1 MLLDID
7 ASIVGIHSENKE
19 NAAATFKGT
28 YGFHPMMCF
37 ADATGETLAAVLR
50 PGNAGANTVTDHL
63 DVLDQA
69 VAQLPAGSR
78 LVTETATTRRG
89 VATGCGACRCCGVHR
104 RVPGG
109 MPGTQHR
116 VLRERPSQHWCS
128 RGDLRRGRC

>member
-1 MLLDID
+1 MWSTLDLDERDPVLLDID

-69 VAQLPAGSR
+69 VAQLPAGIALGHR
-78 LVTETATTRRG
+78 NGDDPTG
-89 VATGCGACRCCGVHR
+89 V
-104 RVPGG
+104 
-109 MPGTQHR
+109 
-116 VLRERPSQHWCS
+116 
-128 RGDLRRGRC
+128 